1 LLSGRAVVGHARL
14 GASIVTVVR
23 VDRFAAFSV
32 NGVGLQRAPFPLS
45 ISVAQAEG
53 TWAVRA
59 TASRVYDLLDI
70 LAPGTDHHAVVL
82 NVGQNSWLNDD
93 YTVWPLARIAQQQ
106 GIVFTAHDIRWA
118 ATPGSAS
125 DDLLV
130 MAWSDLQRFLD
141 GWNLYEVTIIDVAS
155 PPGDHELDELAL
167 TINTHDHA
175 APLLPRLP
183 GSRVYFNGH
192 DDCYVYVESVD
203 PVLPG
208 RILARLLTLSAGS
221 ALLDDAADT
230 VVVPEPDVSLAAAL
244 LDRHPHWAATVLETQ
259 PGRTVT
265 MGITA
270 IGRAWRLSD
279 PAPAGT
285 PLVITLDLGT
295 GHWAFP
301 STILPR
307 TPDPIP

>member
-1 LLSGRAVVGHARL
+1 L

-45 ISVAQAEG
+45 ISVAQADG
-53 TWAVRA
+53 TWAVHA
-59 TASRVYDLLDI
+59 TASRVHDLVDV
-70 LAPGTDHHAVVL
+70 LAAGTDHHAVVL

-93 YTVWPLARIAQQQ
+93 YTTWPLARIAQQQ
-106 GIVFTAHDIRWA
+106 DIVFTAHDIRWA

-125 DDLLV
+125 EDLLI

-141 GWNLYEVTIIDVAS
+141 GWSLYEVTIIDVAS
-155 PPGDHELDELAL
+155 PPASDELDELAL

-183 GSRVYFNGH
+183 GSRVYYSGH

-203 PVLPG
+203 PVLPA

-221 ALLDDAADT
+221 ALLDDNDADA
-230 VVVPEPDVSLAAAL
+230 VVIPEPDVSLAAVL
-244 LDRHPHWAATVLETQ
+244 LHHHPHWAATVLETQ

-265 MGITA
+265 IGITA
-270 IGRAWRLSD
+270 IERAWRLSD
-279 PAPAGT
+279 PTPAGT

-301 STILPR
+301 STIHPR